1 MVTSLPSVI
10 LTNGKDLRA
19 KRLFRA
25 ERLSVRQR
33 LRRGILRKLGMTLQG
48 ALQRPRKII
57 EIGFMRMLE
66 AGRRGR

>member
-1 MVTSLPSVI
+1 MMVTSLPSVI

-33 LRRGILRKLGMTLQG
+33 LPRGILRKLRMTLLG
-48 ALQRPRKII
+48 A
-57 EIGFMRMLE
+57 
-66 AGRRGR
+66 